1 MKDLHKEPRTA
12 VHLYLSSFDHS
23 QMHCHS
29 SGTAEKRSNRE
40 IKQSFGLD
48 CVSLSS
54 FYRIPC
60 FSIDGEM
67 SSVDTEE
74 ADMRVWNGVNRG
86 LTREGG
92 VLFRLGCKREVEL
105 QRSCG

>member
-1 MKDLHKEPRTA
+1 MRDLHKEPRTA

-23 QMHCHS
+23 QMHCHF

-54 FYRIPC
+54 LYRIPL
-60 FSIDGEM
+60 FLYRWRDVIGRYGGGGYE
-67 SSVDTEE
+67 
-74 ADMRVWNGVNRG
+74 G
-86 LTREGG
+86 LGG
-92 VLFRLGCKREVEL
+92 CESWFDV
-105 QRSCG
+105 